1 MSKKKVFAGLLTTT
15 LAASVLLTAAVPA
28 NAAVSPQGVRIEGAG
43 SVRVGKTIE
52 LDTDIYPD
60 DDLVSSWNIVWKSK
74 NPSVVKVLNKRGDDT
89 RIKGLKAGKAK
100 VVVKIKG
107 TNIKATK
114 TITVKKSV
122 SASSES
128 ASDKNKLKKYRKKI
142 KKIRK
147 QIANTVVPGDAAS
160 RRTIYQSFERKLN
173 KIDRKIDVINDRW
186 DDRWGSTARS
196 MERAVESVENYL
208 ESVENYLEHRFDWD
222 DDRYDDD
229 RYDDDR
235 YDNDWDD

>member
-1 MSKKKVFAGLLTTT
+1 MGKKKIFAGLLTTT
-15 LAASVLLTAAVPA
+15 MAAAILVTAAVPA
-28 NAAVSPQGVRIEGAG
+28 SAALPPQGMRVEGAG
-43 SVRVGKTIE
+43 SVRVGRTIE

-74 NPSVVKVLNKRGDDT
+74 KPSVVKVLNKRGEDT
-89 RIKGLKAGKAK
+89 RVKGLKAGKAK
-100 VVVKIKG
+100 IVVKIKG

-114 TITVKKSV
+114 TITVKKNV

-128 ASDKNKLKKYRKKI
+128 ASDKKKLNKYKKKI

-147 QIANTVVPGDAAS
+147 QIAKTAVPATAAE
-160 RRTIYQSFERKLN
+160 RRAVYLKFESKLN
-173 KIDRKIDVINDRW
+173 KLDRKIDVINDRW

-196 MERAVESVENYL
+196 MERAVDVAENYL
-208 ESVENYLEHRFDWD
+208 ESVEDYLEHRFDWN

-235 YDNDWDD
+235 YDWDD

>member
-147 QIANTVVPGDAAS
+147 QIANTAVPGDAAS

-173 KIDRKIDVINDRW
+173 KIDRKIDVIN
-186 DDRWGSTARS
+186 DRWGSTARS

>member
-107 TNIKATK
+107 T
-114 TITVKKSV
+114 
-122 SASSES
+122 
-128 ASDKNKLKKYRKKI
+128 R
-142 KKIRK
+142 
-147 QIANTVVPGDAAS
+147 
-160 RRTIYQSFERKLN
+160 
-173 KIDRKIDVINDRW
+173 
-186 DDRWGSTARS
+186 
-196 MERAVESVENYL
+196 
-208 ESVENYLEHRFDWD
+208 
-222 DDRYDDD
+222 
-229 RYDDDR
+229 
-235 YDNDWDD
+235 